1 MIAAIQALF
10 RPRPNDK
17 STRAAVMKA
26 GAALGDAL
34 RAREALLQFEGRTM
48 ELARTRVLHRAL
60 ERIAAD
66 HGPALGADPVAFS
79 GGGPKS
85 E

>member
-26 GAALGDAL
+26 GMALGEAL
-34 RAREALLQFEGRTM
+34 RAREAFLASEGRTT
-48 ELARTRVLHRAL
+48 ELHTTRVLHRDL
-60 ERIAAD
+60 EGLAAR
-66 HGPALGADPVAFS
+66 HGPSLGADPVAFS
-79 GGGPKS
+79 GTGPKP